1 MNWNAKVQSKRI
13 AKVISAAI
21 QIDKEIRAYE
31 TLTSDLLEWIRL
43 TIEQLSD
50 RQFANSLH
58 GVRQQLYAFNQ
69 YRINEKA
76 EKFAEK
82 GNLEVLLFTI
92 QSRIRA
98 QNQKPYLPREGR
110 LIADINRA
118 WTELEKAEHG
128 RELALRE
135 ELVRQENLE
144 QLAAKFNKKASMR
157 EKWLNDSQKLVI
169 SDQFGFDLESVEAAF
184 KKQEAIQ
191 TDIGISLLLLFFS
204 LENVPVCSN
213 HIKKNKSFWTNLKN
227 ELKKMRKMK
236 CFE

>member
-1 MNWNAKVQSKRI
+1 MSDDVLGRLSNNDHYKKVQSKRI

-58 GVRQQLYAFNQ
+58 GVQQQLYAFNQ

-98 QNQKPYLPREGR
+98 QNQKPYLPREGK

-169 SDQFGFDLESVEAAF
+169 SDQFGLDLESVEAAF

-191 TDIGISLLLLFFS
+191 TDIG
-204 LENVPVCSN
+204 NYYN
-213 HIKKNKSFWTNLKN
+213 HQKQI
-227 ELKKMRKMK
+227 
-236 CFE
+236 